1 MTADEIREDAPG
13 ADPTPA
19 PASGDAAVD
28 PFRAGYVTIMG
39 EPNVGKSTLMNRFLN
54 QKISIVSNKP
64 QTTRHRIL
72 GILTE
77 EATQIVFLDTPGI
90 IRPKYLL
97 QEAMMQFASRAIAD
111 ADVLLFMVD
120 ALDPK
125 MGDELA
131 HAEAFQRLRDLQKP
145 VLLVINKV
153 DAIQKPLLLPII
165 DFYAK
170 AFPFREIFPVSA
182 LTGEATRALLEAV
195 RPLLPVHPPL
205 YPPDIVSEHSER
217 FFVAEIIREKVFLS
231 THEEIPYA
239 TTVEVIEFKE
249 RAHGKWFIAA
259 EIYVERE
266 SQKGILIGK
275 KGAKL
280 KEIGGQARR
289 DIEAF
294 LGHPVFLELQIKVR
308 ERWRERPEWLK
319 RLGYG
324 E

>member
-1 MTADEIREDAPG
+1 MTGAMTPDQTPVDAPQS
-13 ADPTPA
+13 DR
-19 PASGDAAVD
+19 

-54 QKISIVSNKP
+54 QKISIVSSKP

-72 GILTE
+72 GILTDDDS
-77 EATQIVFLDTPGI
+77 QIVFLDTPGI
-90 IRPKYLL
+90 IKPKYLL
-97 QEAMMQFASRAIAD
+97 QEAMMQFAGRAIAD

-125 MGDELA
+125 TGAELA
-131 HAEAFQRLRDLQKP
+131 HAEAFQKLQDLAKP

-170 AFPFREIFPVSA
+170 AFPFKEIFPVSA
-182 LTGEATRALLEAV
+182 LTGEATRDILRAV
-195 RPLLPVHPPL
+195 RPLLPQHPPL
-205 YPPDIVSEHSER
+205 YPPDIISEHSER
-217 FFVAEIIREKVFLS
+217 FFASEIIREKVFLS
-231 THEEIPYA
+231 CHEEIPYA
-239 TTVEVIEFKE
+239 TTVEIIDFKE
-249 RAHGKWFIAA
+249 RERGKWYVAA

-280 KEIGGQARR
+280 KEIGAHARR
-289 DIEAF
+289 DIET
-294 LGHPVFLELQIKVR
+294 LTGHPVFLDLMVKVR
-308 ERWRERPEWLK
+308 EKWREDAGWLK
-319 RLGYG
+319 KLGYG

>member
-1 MTADEIREDAPG
+1 MDESSVDGTGPEGNGAAPETG
-13 ADPTPA
+13 RA
-19 PASGDAAVD
+19 
-28 PFRAGYVTIMG
+28 FRAGYVTIMG

-54 QKISIVSNKP
+54 QKISIVSSKP

-72 GILTE
+72 GILTDDE
-77 EATQIVFLDTPGI
+77 SQIVFLDTPGI
-90 IRPKYLL
+90 IKPKYLL
-97 QEAMMQFASRAIAD
+97 QEAMMQFATRAIAD

-125 MGDELA
+125 TGIDLA
-131 HAEAFQRLRDLQKP
+131 HAEAFQKLGDLAKP

-182 LTGEATRALLEAV
+182 LTGEATSAILGAV
-195 RPLLPVHPPL
+195 RPLLPTHPPL
-205 YPPDIVSEHSER
+205 YPPDIISEQSER
-217 FFVAEIIREKVFLS
+217 FFAAEIIREKVFLGC
-231 THEEIPYA
+231 HEEIPYA
-239 TTVEVIEFKE
+239 TTVEVIDFKE
-249 RAHGKWFIAA
+249 RERGKWFIAA
-259 EIYVERE
+259 EIYVERD

-289 DIEAF
+289 DIETF
-294 LGHPVFLELQIKVR
+294 IGHPVFLDLKVKVR
-308 ERWRERPEWLK
+308 EKWREDAGWLK

>member
-1 MTADEIREDAPG
+1 VSDDIMTDGGVPEEQPVHQHPG
-13 ADPTPA
+13 
-19 PASGDAAVD
+19 S

-54 QKISIVSNKP
+54 QKISIVSSKP

-72 GILTE
+72 GILTDDDS
-77 EATQIVFLDTPGI
+77 QIVFLDTPGI
-90 IRPKYLL
+90 IKPKYLL

-125 MGDELA
+125 TGSELA
-131 HAEAFQRLRDLQKP
+131 HAEAFQKLQDLAKP

-153 DAIQKPLLLPII
+153 DATQKPLLLPII

-170 AFPFREIFPVSA
+170 AFPFKEIFPVSA
-182 LTGEATRALLEAV
+182 LTGEATQAILGAV
-195 RPLLPVHPPL
+195 RPLLPQHPPL
-205 YPPDIVSEHSER
+205 YPPDIISEHSER
-217 FFVAEIIREKVFLS
+217 FFASEIIREKVFLGC
-231 THEEIPYA
+231 HEEIPYA
-239 TTVEVIEFKE
+239 TTVEVIDFKE
-249 RAHGKWFIAA
+249 RAFGKWFIAA
-259 EIYVERE
+259 EIYVERD

-289 DIEAF
+289 DIESF
-294 LGHPVFLELQIKVR
+294 IGHPVFLDLKVKVR
-308 ERWRERPEWLK
+308 EKWREDAGWLK

>member
-1 MTADEIREDAPG
+1 MDENSMDGGVVEGNDTAPQ
-13 ADPTPA
+13 
-19 PASGDAAVD
+19 GDR

-54 QKISIVSNKP
+54 QKISIVSSKP

-72 GILTE
+72 GILTDD
-77 EATQIVFLDTPGI
+77 ASQIVFLDTPGI
-90 IRPKYLL
+90 IKPKYLL
-97 QEAMMQFASRAIAD
+97 QQAMMQFATRAIAD

-125 MGDELA
+125 TGEDLA
-131 HAEAFQRLRDLQKP
+131 HAEAFQKLRDLAKP

-153 DAIQKPLLLPII
+153 DAVQKQLLLPII

-182 LTGEATRALLEAV
+182 LTGEATNAILGAV
-195 RPLLPVHPPL
+195 RPLLPQHPPL
-205 YPPDIVSEHSER
+205 YPPDIISEHSER
-217 FFVAEIIREKVFLS
+217 FFASEIIREKVFLGC
-231 THEEIPYA
+231 HEEIPYA
-239 TTVEVIEFKE
+239 TTVEVIDFKE
-249 RAHGKWFIAA
+249 REYGKWFIAA
-259 EIYVERE
+259 EIYVERD

-289 DIEAF
+289 DIENF
-294 LGHPVFLELQIKVR
+294 IGHPVFLDLKVKVR
-308 ERWRERPEWLK
+308 EKWREDAGWLK

>member
-1 MTADEIREDAPG
+1 MDEISMDGGVAEGNEAAPKTG
-13 ADPTPA
+13 R
-19 PASGDAAVD
+19 

-54 QKISIVSNKP
+54 QKISIVSSKP

-72 GILTE
+72 GILTDDDS
-77 EATQIVFLDTPGI
+77 QIVFLDTPGI
-90 IRPKYLL
+90 IKPKYLL
-97 QEAMMQFASRAIAD
+97 QEAMMQFATRAIAD

-125 MGDELA
+125 TGGDLA
-131 HAEAFQRLRDLQKP
+131 HAEAFQKLRDLAKP

-153 DAIQKPLLLPII
+153 DAVQKPLLLPII

-182 LTGEATRALLEAV
+182 LTGEATSAILGAV
-195 RPLLPVHPPL
+195 RPLLPTHPPL

-217 FFVAEIIREKVFLS
+217 FFAAEIIREKVFLGC
-231 THEEIPYA
+231 HEEIPYA
-239 TTVEVIEFKE
+239 TTVEVIDFKE
-249 RAHGKWFIAA
+249 REFGKWFIAA
-259 EIYVERE
+259 EIYVERD

-289 DIEAF
+289 DIENF
-294 LGHPVFLELQIKVR
+294 IGHPVFLDLKVKVR
-308 ERWRERPEWLK
+308 EKWREDAGWLK

>member
-1 MTADEIREDAPG
+1 MDGGMVDGNDA
-13 ADPTPA
+13 TPQT
-19 PASGDAAVD
+19 GR

-54 QKISIVSNKP
+54 QKISIVSSKP

-72 GILTE
+72 GILTDDDS
-77 EATQIVFLDTPGI
+77 QIVFLDTPGI
-90 IRPKYLL
+90 IKPKYLL
-97 QEAMMQFASRAIAD
+97 QEAMMQFATRAIAD

-125 MGDELA
+125 TGSDLA
-131 HAEAFQRLRDLQKP
+131 HAEAFQRLRDLAKP

-165 DFYAK
+165 DFYAR

-182 LTGEATRALLEAV
+182 LTGEATSAILGAV
-195 RPLLPVHPPL
+195 RPLLPTHPPL
-205 YPPDIVSEHSER
+205 YPPDIISEQSER
-217 FFVAEIIREKVFLS
+217 FFAAEIIREKVFLGC
-231 THEEIPYA
+231 HEEIPYA
-239 TTVEVIEFKE
+239 TTVEVIDFKE
-249 RAHGKWFIAA
+249 RERGKWFIAA
-259 EIYVERE
+259 EIYVERD

-289 DIEAF
+289 DIENF
-294 LGHPVFLELQIKVR
+294 IGHSVFLDLKVKVR
-308 ERWRERPEWLK
+308 EKWREDAGWLK

>member
-1 MTADEIREDAPG
+1 MDENSMDGGVVEGNDIVPQ
-13 ADPTPA
+13 
-19 PASGDAAVD
+19 GDR
-28 PFRAGYVTIMG
+28 PFRAGYVTIVG

-54 QKISIVSNKP
+54 QKISIVSSKP

-72 GILTE
+72 GILTDD
-77 EATQIVFLDTPGI
+77 ASQIVFLDTPGI
-90 IRPKYLL
+90 IKPKYLL
-97 QEAMMQFASRAIAD
+97 QQAMMQFATRAIAD

-125 MGDELA
+125 TGEDLA
-131 HAEAFQRLRDLQKP
+131 HAEAFQKLRDLAKP

-153 DAIQKPLLLPII
+153 DAVQKQLLLPII
-165 DFYAK
+165 DFYSK

-182 LTGEATRALLEAV
+182 LTGEATSAILGAV
-195 RPLLPVHPPL
+195 RPLLPQHPPL
-205 YPPDIVSEHSER
+205 YPPDIISEHSER
-217 FFVAEIIREKVFLS
+217 FFASEIIREKVFVS
-231 THEEIPYA
+231 CHEEIPYA
-239 TTVEVIEFKE
+239 TTVEIIDFKE
-249 RAHGKWFIAA
+249 RERGKWYIAA

-280 KEIGGQARR
+280 KEIGGYARK
-289 DIEAF
+289 DIET
-294 LGHPVFLELQIKVR
+294 LIGHPVFLDLMVKVR
-308 ERWRERPEWLK
+308 EKWREDAGWLK